1 MTIIG
6 AQQTMNPRASVAS
19 VLETFT
25 SLRNLPVVSLMIWR
39 DCEVR
44 QTGTIQNLPR
54 AQAM

>member
-6 AQQTMNPRASVAS
+6 AQQTMNPKASVAS